1 MREENSIIAE
11 YREGDF
17 GKRLN
22 LYLGY
27 RSLRRE
33 FLEVDR
39 REIPALRKTQAHRPG
54 FRSAFRQFMATF
66 LPNM

>member
-1 MREENSIIAE
+1 MREENSVIAE
-11 YREGDF
+11 YREGNF
-17 GKRLN
+17 GTRLN

-39 REIPALRKTQAHRPG
+39 SEIHALRKTDAHRP
-54 FRSAFRQFMATF
+54 RLKSAFRQLMATF

>member
-17 GKRLN
+17 GTRLN

-27 RSLRRE
+27 RSLRKE

-39 REIPALRKTQAHRPG
+39 SEIPTLRKTQAHRSG
-54 FRSAFRQFMATF
+54 FGSAFRQFMATF
-66 LPNM
+66 LANM

>member
-17 GKRLN
+17 GSRLN
-22 LYLGY
+22 FYLGC

-33 FLEVDR
+33 FLEIHR
-39 REIPALRKTQAHRPG
+39 NEIAALPKTRAHRPG
-54 FRSAFRQFMATF
+54 FRSAFRQFMAMF
-66 LPNM
+66 LANM